1 MTKKLLTLGIL
12 ALILGGTCAP
22 IAKAQTIN
30 INPTAPINPINCP
43 DGQVLA
49 GNPPTCVSRTNL
61 NNPTP
66 TSAADL
72 ADDAGGAFSDWI
84 VAPLFKA
91 IGALLM
97 KLSAGI
103 LTLAGKFFDFVVN
116 FTIIDMAKYVSNPDG
131 LGGSISDAWRTLRDI
146 ANMLFIFVLLFVAF
160 NAMFELNFNN
170 VGKSVTNIIIVALLI
185 NFSLFFSK
193 VVIDASNIVSVGFYN
208 SIITTNTATLGSGG
222 EGGTATVGNQTIS
235 SGYMKLLGLQSWYD
249 AKVLVDPKNTR
260 ADQILMI
267 GILSSIFMLIAAVI
281 LIISAIMFATRFII
295 LVFLMIL
302 SPVAFI
308 AYILPGQEKH
318 AREWWSALVNQSIFA
333 PVFFALTWVSFKIAS
348 APAFLGQQ
356 SILGGSN
363 AAKFV
368 DVGTKAPTPDS
379 LMLVL
384 NYVLVIGFAIGALVM
399 AKRIA
404 SSAPGFTAI
413 SGGLGTGLIGG
424 AAFAGR
430 QTIGRGAKMLADSS
444 MVRNAASSN
453 KWYSGAAKASLWTAD
468 KGAKGTFDLRATDTL
483 KKIPGLGKE
492 IDILGKSTNKG
503 GFAAAVDAKA
513 KAKAQYAKDVY
524 GQTEF
529 EKEEFER
536 RKKEEETQIKVNR
549 GNKEAA
555 ARKDADFA
563 EKKRKAYMNEQT
575 GEFSTRLKTL
585 NTQKKTKEEELKLAQ
600 DAGDK
605 TKEEEL
611 SKDLGSIASRIAN
624 EREAKK
630 EKEKEIEETDTDYK
644 KLKEEADDKKEE
656 AKEAKTRLK
665 KKEIDD
671 DELSEET
678 QKLKKAA
685 KERQEAFADRTRSG
699 SPVSTSVGA
708 TVGAGIGS
716 MAGPIGMAI
725 GTAIGAGIG
734 STLGGKLPEKFNW
747 AGNRA
752 AAIKIK
758 TEAGGKSKKE
768 RLADLAKEVA
778 KDEDTTTTTTPPPT
792 TEKESP
798 KSTT

>member
-1 MTKKLLTLGIL
+1 MLPSVNVFAQVEQSKEYQGCLD
-12 ALILGGTCAP
+12 LGGSE
-22 IAKAQTIN
+22 TI
-30 INPTAPINPINCP
+30 CKY
-43 DGQVLA
+43 L
-49 GNPPTCVSRTNL
+49 
-61 NNPTP
+61 
-66 TSAADL
+66 TSAIQTNQSVSGTVFGVLFD
-72 ADDAGGAFSDWI
+72 
-84 VAPLFKA
+84 PLING

-103 LTLAGKFFDFVVN
+103 LTLAGEFFDFVVK
-116 FTIIDMAKYVSNPDG
+116 FTIIDMAKYVSNADG

-160 NAMFELNFNN
+160 KSMFELDFGS
-170 VGKSVTNIIIVALLI
+170 VGKSVKNIIIVALLI

-267 GILSSIFMLIAAVI
+267 GIMSSIFMLIAAVI

-295 LVFLMIL
+295 LIFLMIL

-318 AREWWSALVNQSIFA
+318 AKEWWSALVNQSIFA

-368 DVGTKAPTPDS
+368 DVSTKAPTPDS

-444 MVRNAASSN
+444 RVRNAASSN
-453 KWYSGAAKASLWTAD
+453 KWYSGAARASLWTAD
-468 KGAKGTFDLRATDTL
+468 KGSKGTFDLRAADTL
-483 KKIPGLGKE
+483 KKVPGLGKE
-492 IDILGKSTNKG
+492 MDILGKSTNKG

-524 GQTEF
+524 GQTTNE
-529 EKEEFER
+529 
-536 RKKEEETQIKVNR
+536 
-549 GNKEAA
+549 
-555 ARKDADFA
+555 KDAAKKLEDKYNIEKFA
-563 EKKRKAYMNEQT
+563 EENRIKADRINE
-575 GEFSTRLKTL
+575 STRRTSAA
-585 NTQKKTKEEELKLAQ
+585 TTPEEVQAAIQFKK
-600 DAGDK
+600 DV
-605 TKEEEL
+605 
-611 SKDLGSIASRIAN
+611 
-624 EREAKK
+624 
-630 EKEKEIEETDTDYK
+630 DYRNK
-644 KLKEEADDKKEE
+644 NKIFK
-656 AKEAKTRLK
+656 
-665 KKEIDD
+665 D
-671 DELSEET
+671 DEYSDDF
-678 QKLKKAA
+678 KSGIKAEYEKYSKA
-685 KERQEAFADRTRSG
+685 GEKRQEAFAKRIEDGIVGKVAGVTGSG
-699 SPVSTSVGA
+699 LASGAVGA
-708 TVGAGIGS
+708 AIGGL
-716 MAGPIGMAI
+716 AGPIGA
-725 GTAIGAGIG
+725 AIGAGIG
-734 STLGGKLPEKFNW
+734 TIIGVRTSRQGDK
-747 AGNRA
+747 A
-752 AAIKIK
+752 AARKIRDEIK
-758 TEAGGKSKKE
+758 GPSKEK
-768 RLADLAKEVA
+768 RLADAYKSIV
-778 KDEDTTTTTTPPPT
+778 DTDTDTTTPPPPT
-792 TEKESP
+792 PAPGGTP
-798 KSTT
+798 PPTNP